1 MKQIKTIIVF
11 FCLITF
17 LGTTVCAERG
27 EEEKCSIQSNTEGI
41 EEKENIQLENE
52 FLKTEQDI
60 QNYAYLDLD
69 EVSPELVPVVIEARN
84 KIIFRYAWV
93 ADGLEGFVY
102 DKNGNIKEKLPQ
114 FSELFPED
122 WSIPILPTG
131 VDLSY
136 YNTNGVEIKGG

>member
-17 LGTTVCAERG
+17 LGTTVFAERR
-27 EEEKCSIQSNTEGI
+27 EREKCSIQLSTEEV
-41 EEKENIQLENE
+41 EEKENIHLELENA

-122 WSIPILPTG
+122 WSVPILPTG

-136 YNTNGVEIKGG
+136 YGK